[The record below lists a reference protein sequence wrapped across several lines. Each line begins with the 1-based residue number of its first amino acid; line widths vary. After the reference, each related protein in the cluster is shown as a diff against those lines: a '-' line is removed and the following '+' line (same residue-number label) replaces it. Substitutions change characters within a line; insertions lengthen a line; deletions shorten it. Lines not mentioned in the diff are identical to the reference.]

1 MGVAP
6 PTALVA
12 DPTTRSNEPSQHSS
26 GAAKAMALGV
36 HLPPTRVDVAAA
48 VKAASVATG
57 MTAKVAAP
65 SRL

>member
-1 MGVAP
+1 
-6 PTALVA
+6 
-12 DPTTRSNEPSQHSS
+12 
-26 GAAKAMALGV
+26 MALGV